1 MAEPVLDL
9 VKLGVVFEAQ
19 GTKSTLNLELNAN
32 NHYYY
37 YMTQAQAIKQWSL
50 QTVADSIILQC
61 LFLC

>member
-19 GTKSTLNLELNAN
+19 GTKSTLNLELNTN

-37 YMTQAQAIKQWSL
+37 YMTQAQAINQWSL